1 MKRSVP
7 TEPITNQKPRVFQN
21 RNYRLLFWGVLV
33 SNVAHI
39 LFGFAISLYILELAK
54 TEYGKDTAALIQAS
68 YLFVSGII
76 LVLFVPLGGVLADR
90 KNKVRIMYITDFI
103 RGGAIVLVGLFIAL
117 DTAVLWK
124 IVALFV
130 MNVIL
135 SINSSFFQPA
145 GSSLLR
151 FIVSDEELQPAAA
164 YLQGSNSFQS
174 IIGLVLGGILYA
186 TLHISWLFFLNGIGY
201 IISAITEIF
210 IVYDHKSHAQATAST
225 KEVLYDIRDGIRYI
239 FANKGVL
246 AILTMALL
254 FNFFVNPTF
263 SNAMPIFIKF
273 GLTDEPRYLFDQ
285 VLEPSH
291 WYSIMSIAISI
302 SAIIMSLILSTRKT
316 KERYGPDLKRAL
328 IGFTIP
334 ILVISLIMILYYQ
347 ALVDVNV
354 VLLGVTA
361 MMFLLGFA
369 NVSFNI
375 PVSLIMQR
383 QVDRQ
388 MLGKVSSVSS
398 VLSQALIPF
407 SSLIAGLII
416 ANTSISVLYLACS
429 LGVIGVSFWFVKNK
443 AADTI

>member
-1 MKRSVP
+1 MKRSDSS
-7 TEPITNQKPRVFQN
+7 EPNSNPKPKVFQN

-54 TEYGKDTAALIQAS
+54 TAYGKDTAALIQAG

-103 RGGAIVLVGLFIAL
+103 RGGAIILAGAFIAL
-117 DTAVLWK
+117 DTPVLWK

-130 MNVIL
+130 MNVVL
-135 SINSSFFQPA
+135 SVNSSFFQPA

-186 TLHISWLFFLNGIGY
+186 TLHISWLFFLNGAGY

-210 IVYDHKSHAQATAST
+210 IVYDHKSHSQETTST
-225 KEVLYDIRDGIRYI
+225 KEVLYDIREGIRYI
-239 FANKGVL
+239 FSQKGVL

-254 FNFFVNPTF
+254 FNFFVHPTF
-263 SNAMPIFIKF
+263 ANAMPIFIKF
-273 GLTDEPRYLFDQ
+273 GLADEPSYLFDR

-291 WYSIMSIAISI
+291 WYSIMSIALSV
-302 SAIIMSLILSTRKT
+302 SAVIMSLILSSRKT
-316 KERYGPDLKRAL
+316 KERYGGDLKRAL
-328 IGFTIP
+328 VGFAIP
-334 ILVISLIMILYYQ
+334 ILCIGLIMILYYQ
-347 ALVDVNV
+347 AVIGVNV

-369 NVSFNI
+369 NVSFNV

-383 QVDRQ
+383 QVDRA

-407 SSLIAGLII
+407 SSLLAGFII
-416 ANTSISVLYLACS
+416 AKTSISVLYLFCS